1 MEACRDKFKDEPA
14 KPVEKPNWWSGLTN
28 GIVSL
33 VNPTKAVK
41 QSVDRTVLDDYED
54 KALLAAMVGAPKP
67 DRTAAPR
74 MITVA
79 LGSNEGPIIHM
90 AEMQRLVKESQK
102 LDPSLQSHRSR
113 VISFPQAPEM
123 GEDWKWWI
131 KRFCRT
137 FDSMVFRHIAKAAKD
152 EKSGTASIIFSLDK
166 FGHLRGCVY
175 NATASD
181 TLINCLLDS
190 IRELDRSYILAFP
203 VDTRISGWNFRMRW
217 NFGPALAYVQSV
229 RQMKIDALTR
239 ARKLYQE
246 KLNAQ
251 LLAKKKEAELKAKA
265 GKLARQEKLAKEKN
279 AAKMAA
285 SQVVIKT
292 GVAGVMLPKPKPVEL
307 KAQQLK
313 LSDMP
318 PIDSNLSDQEIDDL
332 SIQAGDVSK
341 LFR

>member
-14 KPVEKPNWWSGLTN
+14 KPVEKPNWWSGLTD
-28 GIVSL
+28 GIVNMF
-33 VNPTKAVK
+33 NPTKAIQQK
-41 QSVDRTVLDDYED
+41 ADAVLDDYED
-54 KALLAAMVGAPKP
+54 KALLAAMVGAPNPGKP
-67 DRTAAPR
+67 KAPR
-74 MITVA
+74 MITVS
-79 LGSNEGPIIHM
+79 LGSNEGEVIHM
-90 AEMQRLVKESQK
+90 AEMQRLVQESQK

-113 VISFPQAPEM
+113 VSSFPQAPENS
-123 GEDWKWWI
+123 EDWNLWI
-131 KRFCRT
+131 RRFRRT
-137 FDSMVFRHIAKAAKD
+137 FDSMVLRHIAKVAKD
-152 EKSGTASIIFSLDK
+152 EKNGTASIIFSLDK

-175 NATASD
+175 NATAND
-181 TLINCLLDS
+181 TLVDCLLDS
-190 IRELDRSYILAFP
+190 IRELDRSYILEFP
-203 VDTRISGWNFRMRW
+203 PESGISGWNFRMRW
-217 NFGPALAYVQSV
+217 NFGRALAFVQSV

-251 LLAKKKEAELKAKA
+251 LLAKKKEAELKAKQD
-265 GKLARQEKLAKEKN
+265 KLSKEEKLAKEKL

-285 SQVVIKT
+285 SQVMIKT
-292 GVAGVMLPKPKPVEL
+292 DVAGLVLPKPKPVEL

-318 PIDSNLSDQEIDDL
+318 PIDPNLSDQEIDDL